1 MKYEN
6 YLIKIQYPLLL
17 PSQCQLQCHHAK
29 IFYVRHNITI
39 NHNSRQFKKRKKK
52 KINKMKERKKSVHSL
67 IFLRNPQEQNPSIY
81 TKTYYLIAL
90 LQKLCL

>member
-6 YLIKIQYPLLL
+6 YLIKIQYPLLV
-17 PSQCQLQCHHAK
+17 PSQCQLQCHHAE
-29 IFYVRHNITI
+29 IFYVKHNITT

-52 KINKMKERKKSVHSL
+52 KNNKMKERKKSIHSL

-81 TKTYYLIAL
+81 TKTYYLIVL
-90 LQKLCL
+90 LQLCL

>member
-6 YLIKIQYPLLL
+6 YLLKIQYPLLV
-17 PSQCQLQCHHAK
+17 PSQCQLQCHHAE
-29 IFYVRHNITI
+29 IFYVKHNITT

-52 KINKMKERKKSVHSL
+52 KNNKMKERKKSIHSL

-81 TKTYYLIAL
+81 TKTYYLIVL
-90 LQKLCL
+90 LQLCL